1 MVAHATNSAPMRGA
15 RAFDGPRDVYPVA
28 RLLEEAFR
36 PDNVFPLSNSPLF
49 RELGIIL
56 WTLSYTPTFP
66 PGMTGLVWVEDG
78 RIVGNLTLN
87 QDEGR
92 VDRFMISNVAVK
104 PEFRRQGIA
113 RQLVMAALDELRER
127 GARTIILSARPSAP
141 GAIKL
146 YASLGFKEIEM
157 RGEWSVSASPTDL
170 SESRETIRPVRY
182 ADDRVIAE
190 LLRAVTPASVEQI
203 RPRLHSAFT
212 LPLEDRFFEWLIDLC
227 TGQRTRRW
235 AVERNDRLAAL
246 ILTRGQKYG
255 APHRVQFETHPR
267 FRGQIE
273 NELIAFA
280 LRELSRFPV
289 REIRVAATDTYPEM
303 ITALEQH
310 GFKFL
315 NGLMLMAL
323 TL

>member
-1 MVAHATNSAPMRGA
+1 MVAHATNSIPMRGA
-15 RAFDGPRDVYPVA
+15 RAFDAPRDLYPAA

-36 PDNVFPLSNSPLF
+36 PDNVFPLSTSPLF

-66 PGMTGLVWVEDG
+66 PGMTGLVWGEDG
-78 RIVGNLTLN
+78 RMVGDLTLN

-92 VDRFMISNVAVK
+92 ADRFMISNVAVK
-104 PEFRRQGIA
+104 PEYRRQGIA
-113 RQLVMAALDELRER
+113 RQLVMVALDELRER
-127 GARTIILSARPSAP
+127 GAHTIILNARPSAP

-146 YASLGFKEIEM
+146 YANLGFQEIEM
-157 RGEWSVSASPTDL
+157 RGEWSLTTAPTDL
-170 SESRETIRPVRY
+170 IEAHATIRPVRRT
-182 ADDRVIAE
+182 DDRAIAE

-203 RPRLHSAFT
+203 RPRLHSEFT
-212 LPLEDRFFEWLIDLC
+212 LPLEDRFFEWLIDLA

-255 APHRVQFETHPR
+255 APHRIHFETHPR

-273 NELIAFA
+273 TELIAFA
-280 LRELSRFPV
+280 LRELSRFPA
-289 REIRVAATDTYPEM
+289 RELRVSATDTYPEM
-303 ITALEQH
+303 IAALEQH

-315 NGLMLMAL
+315 NGLMLMAM
-323 TL
+323 TM

>member
-1 MVAHATNSAPMRGA
+1 M
-15 RAFDGPRDVYPVA
+15 
-28 RLLEEAFR
+28 
-36 PDNVFPLSNSPLF
+36 
-49 RELGIIL
+49 
-56 WTLSYTPTFP
+56 
-66 PGMTGLVWVEDG
+66 
-78 RIVGNLTLN
+78 
-87 QDEGR
+87 
-92 VDRFMISNVAVK
+92 
-104 PEFRRQGIA
+104 
-113 RQLVMAALDELRER
+113 
-127 GARTIILSARPSAP
+127 
-141 GAIKL
+141 
-146 YASLGFKEIEM
+146 
-157 RGEWSVSASPTDL
+157 SASPTDL

-182 ADDRVIAE
+182 ADDRAIAE